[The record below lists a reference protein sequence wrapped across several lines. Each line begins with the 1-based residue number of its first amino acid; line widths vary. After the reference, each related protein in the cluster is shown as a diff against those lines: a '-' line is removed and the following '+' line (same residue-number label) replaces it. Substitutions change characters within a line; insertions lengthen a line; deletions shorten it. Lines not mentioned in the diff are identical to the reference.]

1 MNEKP
6 NYYSILPAIVRYD
19 PDLTPTAKLLYS
31 EITSLVNK
39 TGICWASDKYFAYLY
54 GVSDRVIRK
63 YLKQLKE
70 KKYIELEYEYEG
82 NTREIKQRKIRII
95 GVEQIFHTYGT
106 NIPEGVEQKFRDNN
120 KYINNKKE
128 IYKERVLSDDDLS
141 DNIKKSL
148 IEWLEFKKYYY
159 EDIGL
164 TKLISQVKNQLKEYS
179 EEDIIN
185 IIDESMANNYKGIIF
200 NKLKKKSTKENSY
213 TPTTINDD
221 GVYRLV

>member
-1 MNEKP
+1 M
-6 NYYSILPAIVRYD
+6 
-19 PDLTPTAKLLYS
+19 
-31 EITSLVNK
+31 
-39 TGICWASDKYFAYLY
+39 
-54 GVSDRVIRK
+54 
-63 YLKQLKE
+63 
-70 KKYIELEYEYEG
+70 
-82 NTREIKQRKIRII
+82 
-95 GVEQIFHTYGT
+95 
-106 NIPEGVEQKFRDNN
+106 EQKFRDNN

-164 TKLISQVKNQLKEYS
+164 TKLISQVKNELKEYS

-200 NKLKKKSTKENSY
+200 NKLKKKSTKVNSY